1 MTRNTHTGLY
11 LGQKDSSYVL
21 AVDTLEFISSR
32 TDYCPNC
39 CSIPLW
45 EEVGCHFYPNPTAPR
60 PHDLQQLLSDRVQ
73 SSLRDRFCLLG
84 HSSFPSTPFHW
95 LSLPILFFSPSWMIF
110 FSIFLT
116 SDLWLQEATQFH
128 ITRVTEC
135 VVIGRELVLKCQGK
149 IYFLVQHL

>member
-1 MTRNTHTGLY
+1 M
-11 LGQKDSSYVL
+11 GQKDSSRVS
-21 AVDTLEFISSR
+21 AADTLEFISSS

-45 EEVGCHFYPNPTAPR
+45 EEAGCHFYPNPTAPR
-60 PHDLQQLLSDRVQ
+60 PHDLPQLLSDRVQ
-73 SSLRDRFCLLG
+73 SSLSDRFCLLG

-95 LSLPILFFSPSWMIF
+95 LSLPILFSLFFPPWMIF
-110 FSIFLT
+110 FFIFLT
-116 SDLWLQEATQFH
+116 SDLWLQGATQFH

-149 IYFLVQHL
+149 IYFLVQPLWVLILL